1 MTYSRRDHLPRA
13 VALSYDE
20 SDAAGGR
27 APRVVASGQ
36 GAIAEAIIGRAR
48 EFDIPVHASRE
59 LVAAL
64 MNFDLDQRIPSA
76 LYVAVAEV
84 LAWAYRL
91 EHGVDPQPLTHGAE
105 RMLDAGATPGD
116 RQP

>member
-1 MTYSRRDHLPRA
+1 MTHPRPNPLPRA

-20 SDAAGGR
+20 SDSIGGL
-27 APRVVASGQ
+27 APRVVASGL
-36 GAIAEAIIGRAR
+36 GAIAEAIIARAR
-48 EFDIPVHASRE
+48 EFDIPVHESRE

-64 MNFDLDQRIPSA
+64 MSFDLDQRIPPA

-91 EHGVDPQPLTHGAE
+91 EHGLGAPVQARTE
-105 RMLDAGATPGD
+105 RMPDAGAAAH
-116 RQP
+116 RRR